1 MAEKNKAFFAAD
13 KHKLRLCERRPKVLM
28 RGTERRVMN
37 LSFFDFW
44 KMGFVDLWARDFEI
58 TEFVNSIADLIIL
71 TQIKILF
78 NRRRR
83 RYYF

>member
-1 MAEKNKAFFAAD
+1 LAEKNKAFFAAD

-44 KMGFVDLWARDFEI
+44 KMGFVDSTAFNHWVIESALCPHSFSSFKAFY
-58 TEFVNSIADLIIL
+58 TNAL
-71 TQIKILF
+71 T
-78 NRRRR
+78 
-83 RYYF
+83 